1 MISGWY
7 REELVDLVL
16 LDVLETMGLVLKV
29 NQVNQDRLMDW
40 CPEEPHPKGML
51 VLLVFLALTVVLEIP
66 DPSVH
71 RDLLHAKLLFR
82 DRLVRLVR
90 PVRPVH
96 PEDLS
101 NKVRNTKLIV
111 NSPEIK
117 NPCSTFFILKPVK
130 NPSKN
135 PSKNP

>member
-1 MISGWY
+1 MEDPDRPDHLVPPPRGRLVHQDG

-29 NQVNQDRLMDW
+29 NQVNQDRIMDW

-90 PVRPVH
+90 PVHPVH

-101 NKVRNTKLIV
+101 NKDRERMRRMSK
-111 NSPEIK
+111 SFPE
-117 NPCSTFFILKPVK
+117 P
-130 NPSKN
+130 
-135 PSKNP
+135 